1 MFSSNR
7 RALRGVR
14 AAVCAAVLPTAGM
27 SVSFGQSAP
36 DAADAESAPG
46 LQEIVV
52 TAQRRAEDIQRSS
65 LDITALSSDTIARA
79 GLTQIQD
86 LSNLVP
92 GVNIS
97 LEGAQTQIYVRG
109 VGTFAANPLAD
120 AAVAVNVDQINLAR
134 PSAINA
140 LFYDVSRVEVL
151 KGPQGTLYGRNA
163 SGGAINVITNNPTL
177 DAVSGDV
184 SVSTG
189 NYGTVITQGA
199 LNVPLNDEIALRGAF
214 EYAKHDGYLSDG
226 TDDENQAAAR
236 FKALYRPSDAFSILL
251 SADYAK
257 IGGNGAGAADYPALD
272 PGNPW
277 IGQSDA
283 LSNAVKVAGTSAFLQ
298 EVLHLP
304 ASLANKL
311 ATQAANTGGDFTD
324 YHPWGISGD
333 AEWDLGW
340 GTLSVIP
347 ALRHNDGSYLTNSG
361 TFPYFVDEDDRTG
374 SLETRLGNSSK
385 QLSWTVG
392 AYYFNEHQAYDSLV
406 DTQPVSTTYSSV
418 PKLDDQNWAFFGQT
432 TYSLTDTLRLIT
444 GVRYT
449 DERKQ
454 IDGGG
459 YVSSGGKAPVSSS
472 FTDSKT
478 WTSTNWKGGL
488 EYDLAQQSMLY
499 LTASTGFKAGGFG
512 TAGSAV
518 IPYDPEQL
526 KAYELGLKNRFLN
539 NTLQLNAEVFYW
551 DYLNQQVAHL
561 GPSPLGGGAAYY
573 TTNAGRATMK
583 GLDLSAVYQFTRM
596 DTVKLDVEYD
606 QSRYNSFTYNENV
619 GYANALNTGC
629 AIGPVHAITV
639 GGVAVPVNTID
650 CSGFEAEK
658 APKWSGNFDYEHM
671 FPWHNGANVIADLGT
686 RASSAM
692 WGAVDFIPNERLHSF
707 TQTNFNL
714 SYTSPNQMWT
724 LGAYVRNIENSSV
737 YTNAFQAQFV
747 PGLVAASILAPRTYG
762 ATLEV
767 KF

>member
-1 MFSSNR
+1 MRVGLCGAPLLVSGLS
-7 RALRGVR
+7 
-14 AAVCAAVLPTAGM
+14 TANA
-27 SVSFGQSAP
+27 QSAP
-36 DAADAESAPG
+36 DAADVQAAEG

-65 LDITALSSDTIARA
+65 LAITALSGEAVARA

-86 LSNLVP
+86 LSSLVP

-163 SGGAINVITNNPTL
+163 SGGAINVITNSPTF
-177 DAVSGDV
+177 DAVSGK
-184 SVSTG
+184 TALEGG
-189 NYGTVITQGA
+189 NYGTISAQGA
-199 LNVPLNDEIALRGAF
+199 LNVPLNDVVALRGAF

-236 FKALYRPSDAFSILL
+236 IKALFRPNEAFSLLL

-257 IGGNGAGAADYPALD
+257 IGGRGAGGADYPALD
-272 PGNPW
+272 ASNPW
-277 IGQSDA
+277 IGQSDPR
-283 LSNAVKVAGTSAFLQ
+283 SNAVKVSGTSTFLQ
-298 EVLHLP
+298 QALHLP
-304 ASLANKL
+304 PAVANQL
-311 ATQAANTGGDFTD
+311 ATLAANTGGDFID
-324 YHPWGISGD
+324 YHPWGIAAD
-333 AEWDLGW
+333 AEWDLDW
-340 GTLSVIP
+340 ATLSVIP
-347 ALRHNDGSYLTNSG
+347 GLRHNDGSYLTHSG
-361 TFPYFVDEDDRTG
+361 TFPYFVHEGDRTA
-374 SLETRLGNSSK
+374 SLESRLGHSSS
-385 QLSWTVG
+385 QLSWAVG
-392 AYYFNEHQAYDSLV
+392 AYYFNEHQSYQSSV
-406 DTQPVSTTYSSV
+406 NTQPVSSTYANV
-418 PKLDDQNWAFFGQT
+418 PKLDDHNWAVFGQAS
-432 TYSLTDTLRLIT
+432 YSLTEALRIIG

-449 DERKQ
+449 DERKE

-459 YVSSGGKAPVSSS
+459 YVVSGTKAPVPSAFS
-472 FTDSKT
+472 DSKT
-478 WTSTNWKGGL
+478 WTSTNWKGGV
-488 EYDLAQQSMLY
+488 EYDLAPQSMLY

-518 IPYDPEQL
+518 IPYDPEKL
-526 KAYELGLKNRFLN
+526 KAYELGIKNRFLD
-539 NTLQLNAEVFYW
+539 NTLQLNVEVFYW

-583 GLDLSAVYQFTRM
+583 GVNFSTVYQATRL
-596 DTVKLDVEYD
+596 DTVKLEVEYD
-606 QSRYNSFTYNENV
+606 QSRYKSFTYNENV

-629 AIGPVHAITV
+629 AIGPVHSIAV
-639 GGVAVPVNTID
+639 GSVAVPVNTID

-658 APKWSGNFDYEHM
+658 APRWSGSASIEHV
-671 FPWHNGANVIADLGT
+671 FPFHTGANVTADLST
-686 RASSAM
+686 RASSAI

-714 SYTSPNQMWT
+714 SYTSAKQNWT
-724 LGAYVRNIENSSV
+724 VGAYVRNIENSSI

-747 PGLVAASILAPRTYG
+747 AGLVAGSILAPRTYG
-762 ATLEV
+762 ATFEV
-767 KF
+767 SF